1 MSSMLER
8 PALKWIP
15 LTLVMGVALA
25 GCAREGFYDDRNL
38 DYTDVRPA
46 PPLVLPES
54 RNEQRYNDAM
64 PVPQAALQGSQV
76 DGAADVAPPPSLAM
90 GSGLQPE
97 FVERR
102 QVGSDV
108 WLVVAAD
115 TGAVWPQLEAF
126 AQSRG
131 LGIQRSDANQGVIET
146 RQGTLSLQSALRAGS
161 SEVRCEQGGRAVG
174 NCLNALEEYLGARSA
189 TASASSWNAQR
200 LANARTVE
208 IRQQNGAWEVAIPQ
222 TAERV
227 WAELDHYLTLDFTVE
242 NRRELLEKSPE
253 NYSFL
258 VNYMTASEE
267 GRNPIEVVFS
277 RDVRRMTQNIRLVL
291 EPQGNQ
297 SVLRAINESDR
308 ELSAEDQR
316 ELLERVS
323 GYLR

>member
-1 MSSMLER
+1 MSSVLER

-15 LTLVMGVALA
+15 LALVVGTALS

-46 PPLVLPES
+46 PPLVLPDS
-54 RNEQRYNDAM
+54 RNPQRYGDAM
-64 PVPQAALQGSQV
+64 PVPQAALQGSRV
-76 DGAADVAPPPSLAM
+76 ERAADVAPPPSLSI

-102 QVGSDV
+102 EVGSDT

-115 TGAVWPQLEAF
+115 TGTVWPQLEAF

-131 LGIQRSDANQGVIET
+131 LGIVQSDANRGVIET
-146 RQGTLSLQSALRAGS
+146 TQATLSLQSALRAGS

-174 NCLNALEEYLGARSA
+174 NCLDALEEYLDARST

-200 LANARTVE
+200 LSGERSLQ
-208 IRQQNGAWEVAIPQ
+208 IRQEGGEWQVQIPQ
-222 TAERV
+222 SAERV

-242 NRRELLEKSPE
+242 NRRVLLDKSPQD
-253 NYSFL
+253 YSFL

-267 GRNPIEVVFS
+267 GRNPIEVAFS
-277 RDVRRMTQNIRLVL
+277 SDVRRMTQNIRLVL

-297 SVLRAINESDR
+297 SVLRAVNESERDF
-308 ELSAEDQR
+308 SADDQR